1 MKTKRSKTKLIQEST
16 IRDIVRDEI
25 RLHSRQITTLSSRSV
40 NDTKRYVATKNR
52 LMLDL
57 IKPMIS
63 QDNLGNGLASQIVK
77 SILRRV

>member
-25 RLHSRQITTLSSRSV
+25 RLHSRQINTLSSRSV

-63 QDNLGNGLASQIVK
+63 QDNLGNGLASQIIK